1 MRGLIGWTVGGAA
14 LLALGGCSAGVGGAT
29 GELYMV
35 EANLADTQ
43 GLYLDEALDSRP
55 LTEAQFVGL
64 YGELS
69 PTAIPVQVEILDH
82 VAVAWRRGEDGAVA
96 FSRDS
101 LVAAWRVEGVTA
113 PFAGA
118 TPIDGELENMPG
130 GPVYV
135 PGTSIDVGE
144 LPGLNETLLEGGDWL
159 IVIDFTNGLDT
170 TIFTEPEVFNDFNN
184 AHPGCA

>member
-1 MRGLIGWTVGGAA
+1 MRGLIGLSAA
-14 LLALGGCSAGVGGAT
+14 LVMLGGCSAGVGGAT

-35 EANLADTQ
+35 DAELADTQ

-55 LTEAQFVGL
+55 LTEAQMVRL

-69 PTAIPVQVEILDH
+69 PAAIPVQVEILEH

-96 FSRDS
+96 FSREN
-101 LVAAWRVEGVTA
+101 LVAAWRIEGVT
-113 PFAGA
+113 PSLAGA

-130 GPVYV
+130 SPVYV

-144 LPGLNETLLEGGDWL
+144 LPGLTETLLEGGNWL

-170 TIFTEPEVFNDFNN
+170 AIFTQPEIFEDFNS